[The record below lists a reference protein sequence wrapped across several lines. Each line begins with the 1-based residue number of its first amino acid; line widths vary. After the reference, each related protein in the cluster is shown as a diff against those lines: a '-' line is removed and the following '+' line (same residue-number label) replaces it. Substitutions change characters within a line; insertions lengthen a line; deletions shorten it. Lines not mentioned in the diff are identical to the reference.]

1 MNYNTPNES
10 SLLDL
15 IGALKG
21 GMDPNTA
28 YGVYQN
34 VQQDQMNRVAQ
45 RQERLGGLAQLLSGT
60 AMQGMP
66 YSGAQALAEAQPGPA
81 GPAVQQM
88 LASLYPQ
95 GETSPPPTNANG
107 APLDLPNG
115 SRPTQSGLT
124 APSPQT
130 GMQYQV
136 PTSGPTST
144 SPAFQPAAPSATEQ
158 IAMQQAA
165 TQQSQQQALQQFA
178 VDASAKAAGGVDMQ
192 TFLVNAAQYYPDLFS
207 TPDGIQQV
215 QQIALTVFN
224 APGQQPTG

>member
-1 MNYNTPNES
+1 MDYNTPNEQ

-21 GMDPNTA
+21 GLDPSTA

-34 VQQDQMNRVAQ
+34 IQQDQATQIANRQ
-45 RQERLGGLAQLLSGT
+45 QRLGGLAELLSGS

-81 GPAVQQM
+81 GPAVQAM
-88 LASLYPQ
+88 LQSLYPN
-95 GETSPPPTNANG
+95 GETGAIPTNASG
-107 APLDLPNG
+107 APMDFPAG
-115 SRPTQSGLT
+115 SRPSPTGAT
-124 APSPQT
+124 PPSPVT

-144 SPAFQPAAPSATEQ
+144 SPAFQPAQPSPTEA
-158 IAMQQAA
+158 IAMDEAA
-165 TQQSQQQALQQFA
+165 RAGAQQQALQQFA
-178 VDASAKAAGGVDMQ
+178 VDASSKAQQGVDMQ
-192 TFLVNAAQYYPDLFS
+192 TFLINAAQFYPDLFS
-207 TPDGIQQV
+207 TPEGIKQV

-224 APGQQPTG
+224 APAGPGA